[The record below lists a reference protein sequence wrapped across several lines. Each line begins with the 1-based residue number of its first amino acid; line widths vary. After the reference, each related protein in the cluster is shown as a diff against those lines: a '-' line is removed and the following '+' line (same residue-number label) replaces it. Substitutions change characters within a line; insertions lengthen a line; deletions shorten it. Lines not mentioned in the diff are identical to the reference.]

1 MSFKKVGER
10 VQSCGNYY
18 QSFKV
23 FFNINKQLNKHKLK
37 LAYIHPINFH
47 LDIGLLEL
55 FLLTYAYNDYHCIH
69 ISNELTKETVIILNN
84 LVKCFNEI
92 YGETRLFLANQ
103 DTPRFW
109 QLGNESKSFRI

>member
-1 MSFKKVGER
+1 MEII
-10 VQSCGNYY
+10 
-18 QSFKV
+18 FKV

-47 LDIGLLEL
+47 HDIGLLEL

-109 QLGNESKSFRI
+109 QLGNKSKSFRI